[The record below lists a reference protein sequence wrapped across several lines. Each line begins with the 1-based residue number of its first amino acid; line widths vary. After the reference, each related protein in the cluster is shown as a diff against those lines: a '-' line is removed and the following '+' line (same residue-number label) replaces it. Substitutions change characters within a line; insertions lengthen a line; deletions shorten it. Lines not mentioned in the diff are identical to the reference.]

1 MAALASP
8 PDEPPPEPPRRPEPP
23 EPPEPAG
30 RPRSRR
36 THRARP
42 GSNGE
47 EPPPRRRPRP
57 GGALTTSALRA
68 TAVRP
73 SSSVARTPML
83 MTVALGKLRVTSG
96 EAPPSVS

>member
-1 MAALASP
+1 V
-8 PDEPPPEPPRRPEPP
+8 PPPA
-23 EPPEPAG
+23 PA
-30 RPRSRR
+30 
-36 THRARP
+36 
-42 GSNGE
+42 
-47 EPPPRRRPRP
+47 
-57 GGALTTSALRA
+57 GALTTSGLRA